1 MNADDLKK
9 RLKIFAL
16 RIIKLSESL
25 PNNTTGKT
33 LGNQIIRSGTS
44 PGANY
49 RAACLGKSDK
59 DFLNK
64 LKMVEEELD
73 ETLYWL
79 ELIVESGLVK
89 ANLLDDLIN
98 ENEELFKITVSSI
111 NTIKKR
117 MNQKKDGSKDKS

>member
-1 MNADDLKK
+1 MTADDLRK
-9 RLKIFAL
+9 RLKVFAL
-16 RIIKLSESL
+16 RVIKLTESL
-25 PNNTTGKT
+25 PNNVTGKT

-89 ANLLDDLIN
+89 PNLLDDLIQ
-98 ENEELFKITVSSI
+98 ENQELFKIIASSI
-111 NTIKKR
+111 TTMKKKL
-117 MNQKKDGSKDKS
+117 NSKRSDSESK